1 MSPPRHVRRL
11 GPVDAVVAVPGS
23 KSIANR
29 ALVCAA
35 LADGTSE
42 LRNVPPGDDTV
53 AMLTC
58 LRQLGVAID
67 DAIDDTIDDAIDD
80 TVDGAI
86 DKIDQID
93 GRVAVAGRGGV
104 LTAPDGALH
113 AGLAGTTSRFVT
125 ALAALAG
132 APVTIDGDPPL
143 RSRPFL
149 PLHEALTQLGVT
161 VTPD

>member
-1 MSPPRHVRRL
+1 MGRLRHVRRL

-58 LRQLGVAID
+58 LRRLGID
-67 DAIDDTIDDAIDD
+67 IDATINDAVHEI
-80 TVDGAI
+80 
-86 DKIDQID
+86 
-93 GRVAVAGRGGV
+93 GRAHV
-104 LTAPDGALH
+104 
-113 AGLAGTTSRFVT
+113 
-125 ALAALAG
+125 
-132 APVTIDGDPPL
+132 
-143 RSRPFL
+143 
-149 PLHEALTQLGVT
+149 
-161 VTPD
+161 